1 MCYNVTMS
9 EFEKIITY
17 YQESSDNDLVDTRM
31 KNGNFANWLQEN
43 MLKNILLSQKNY
55 YHG

>member
-1 MCYNVTMS
+1 MS